1 METFLLVPLALT
13 HPQGSFKISYDEKR
27 QKEVTDTLKE
37 IMKAQADAA
46 VSYAKTTTQIEAL

>member
-1 METFLLVPLALT
+1 LT

-46 VSYAKTTTQIEAL
+46 VSYAKTTAQIEAL